1 MFAAKVNICLCKNL
15 IMRKILCFLIVL
27 FAAQM
32 FVACVTKK
40 EGPKSPAQ
48 LYAEECPGVRSWGFG
63 MSKAQ
68 NVAKMTAEGDAR
80 RKMFLSLKSAVDD
93 AVKESGL
100 CLEKYT
106 PAAESENTENKE
118 DITAKVANRAM
129 RNTQCVKLNTYMLD
143 GKYCVYVCYEFGGGI
158 EAVKNNIMAGV
169 KAFIPEE
176 EVLKLDYELQTFEKT
191 FVELFGK

>member
-1 MFAAKVNICLCKNL
+1 
-15 IMRKILCFLIVL
+15 MRKILCFLIVL

-68 NVAKMTAEGDAR
+68 NVAKMTAESDAR
-80 RKMFLSLKSAVDD
+80 RKMFLSLKSAVDG

-106 PAAESENTENKE
+106 PAAESENTEITEKTENKE

-176 EVLKLDYELQTFEKT
+176 ELLKLDYELQVFEKT
-191 FVELFGK
+191 FVEQFGKAMPE

>member
-1 MFAAKVNICLCKNL
+1 
-15 IMRKILCFLIVL
+15 MRKILCFLIVL

-48 LYAEECPGVRSWGFG
+48 LYAEEFPGVRSLGFG

-68 NVAKMTAEGDAR
+68 NVAKMTAESDAR
-80 RKMFLSLKSAVDD
+80 RKMFLSLKSAVDG

-106 PAAESENTENKE
+106 PAAESENTENTENKE

-143 GKYCVYVCYEFGGGI
+143 GKYCVYVCYEFGGGT

-176 EVLKLDYELQTFEKT
+176 ELLKLDYELQVFEKT
-191 FVELFGK
+191 FVEQFGKAMPE